1 MEELPLKKRILS
13 SLLALFLV
21 LAFGACGEDI
31 STLEPNAE
39 AGTWAIYWYLC
50 GSDLESNGGF
60 ATSDLMEMME
70 VALPENVRVVIQT
83 GGAKTWQNNVVD
95 ADILQRYV
103 YDSEGLTLVDELPP
117 ASMGDAATLTD
128 FLRYCKQNYPAEK
141 TAVLFWNHGGGSV
154 SGAAFDERYS
164 YDSLTLD
171 EMQTA
176 FGRVWETDE
185 NNPPLELVGFDTCL
199 MATVDV
205 AGTFAGTAHYLVASE
220 EVEPANGWL
229 YSSWLGALAEDPAWT
244 APHWVRS
251 SVMPTTPAARRWAPT
266 ATPPFP

>member
-1 MEELPLKKRILS
+1 MKKRILS

-31 STLEPNAE
+31 STPEPNAE

-154 SGAAFDERYS
+154 SGAAFDERYG
-164 YDSLTLD
+164 Y
-171 EMQTA
+171 QRG
-176 FGRVWETDE
+176 FGYT
-185 NNPPLELVGFDTCL
+185 
-199 MATVDV
+199 
-205 AGTFAGTAHYLVASE
+205 
-220 EVEPANGWL
+220 
-229 YSSWLGALAEDPAWT
+229 
-244 APHWVRS
+244 
-251 SVMPTTPAARRWAPT
+251 RRGDDG
-266 ATPPFP
+266 